1 VKADNAAIA
10 EMERQL
16 TESQDAVRKGR
27 AQLSQLSS
35 DMSDSRDD
43 PKAQKYQELFAKD
56 KEMSELIDNF
66 DSLKAT
72 EAGKIESAQAQIVNL
87 LQALSRKH
95 AQAENAG
102 NMNADKFNEMR
113 SDLDFKQMQM
123 DNSVSTS
130 SRLQD
135 ELNKRKLEL
144 DKIETLDEKITLEL
158 QQLQEKM
165 NTMASENEVHS
176 DIRALKESSASKEEE
191 LIARKAHAEARGKD
205 MKVQHAKLKK
215 KYEEV
220 KAQLAGD
227 EVATT
232 LDELEQK
239 MRHHEQT
246 VFMLS
251 EYIDTKGAETAFE
264 PIAEE
269 CHATIALINAE
280 TIRVLAE
287 QPVFAPM
294 AY

>member
-1 VKADNAAIA
+1 MAAGWP
-10 EMERQL
+10 RC
-16 TESQDAVRKGR
+16 DRR
-27 AQLSQLSS
+27 AT
-35 DMSDSRDD
+35 
-43 PKAQKYQELFAKD
+43 
-56 KEMSELIDNF
+56 
-66 DSLKAT
+66 AT
-72 EAGKIESAQAQIVNL
+72 WPQ
-87 LQALSRKH
+87 
-95 AQAENAG
+95 
-102 NMNADKFNEMR
+102 
-113 SDLDFKQMQM
+113 
-123 DNSVSTS
+123 
-130 SRLQD
+130 
-135 ELNKRKLEL
+135 
-144 DKIETLDEKITLEL
+144 
-158 QQLQEKM
+158 
-165 NTMASENEVHS
+165 
-176 DIRALKESSASKEEE
+176 
-191 LIARKAHAEARGKD
+191 
-205 MKVQHAKLKK
+205 VQHAKLKK